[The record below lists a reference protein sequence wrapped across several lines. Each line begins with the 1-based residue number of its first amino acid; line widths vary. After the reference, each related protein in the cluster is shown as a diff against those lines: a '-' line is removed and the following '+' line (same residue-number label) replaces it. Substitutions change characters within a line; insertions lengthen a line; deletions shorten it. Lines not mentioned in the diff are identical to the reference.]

1 MSFATHAYFSSRH
14 YLFIALGILLCS
26 YFLYHSFQGNRSY
39 LKLVSL
45 DSQITSVSS
54 ELDQVKGERIAL
66 ERKVTMLRPGTINAD
81 FLEERARLILGY
93 KAPEELIIIEH

>member
-1 MSFATHAYFSSRH
+1 
-14 YLFIALGILLCS
+14 LE
-26 YFLYHSFQGNRSY
+26 N
-39 LKLVSL
+39 
-45 DSQITSVSS
+45 QITSVSS
-54 ELDQVKGERIAL
+54 EFDQAKTKRISL